1 MIIKTVQV
9 SKPQAL
15 KQLYC
20 DFSTPEPAKYRV
32 DLQKE
37 APLLQKRIESLK
49 GEERKQFESTF
60 ISTWNSLPPST
71 RQAMLGGA
79 AGGVAGAG
87 LAVASLSIKEIGNA
101 IGGPVGF
108 VISLTALGV
117 VGGALAPAAMGHFS
131 QSKVKVSAKTP
142 ELWNFVLPQASLEF
156 EGESASSP
164 AKSA

>member
-1 MIIKTVQV
+1 MIIKTTQV
-9 SKPQAL
+9 GNPQAL
-15 KQLYC
+15 KQLYY

-32 DLQKE
+32 DLRKE
-37 APLLQKRIESLK
+37 APILQKKIESLQ
-49 GEERKQFESTF
+49 GEEREQFESTL

-87 LAVASLSIKEIGNA
+87 LAVASLSIKEIGNM

-117 VGGALAPAAMGHFS
+117 VGGALAPSALGHFS
-131 QSKVKVSAKTP
+131 QSKVKFSAKTP
-142 ELWNFVLPQASLEF
+142 DLWNFALPQASLEF
-156 EGESASSP
+156 EGESAGSP
-164 AKSA
+164 AESP